1 MQRYFIQFSYWGK
14 NFKGLQKQFHRPKN
28 LHKLH
33 EEDVKEHY
41 TKDEITVQVLSEM
54 KVPKAKY

>member
-1 MQRYFIQFSYWGK
+1 MQMQRYFIQFSYWGK

-33 EEDVKEHY
+33 EEDIKEHY
-41 TKDEITVQVLSEM
+41 IKDEITVQVQ
-54 KVPKAKY
+54 